1 MPDLKLNITAA
12 TCPDLLPILL
22 TQKISPQ
29 QKVRQYPQIRLTKM
43 DEGRNYSDG
52 VGNKM
57 YQPQPV
63 VVHQA
68 AEEISCREAEATLE
82 EGSED
87 DLLLDVL
94 ARELFPRGGH
104 PLHLRLRS

>member
-1 MPDLKLNITAA
+1 
-12 TCPDLLPILL
+12 
-22 TQKISPQ
+22 
-29 QKVRQYPQIRLTKM
+29 VRRYPKIRLTKR
-43 DEGRNYSDG
+43 DEGRNYNDG

-68 AEEISCREAEATLE
+68 AEEISCREAEFMLE
-82 EGSED
+82 EESED

-94 ARELFPRGGH
+94 SRELFPSGGH